1 MTPAQLH
8 DALANGLTAQ
18 QIEDQSAEDDE
29 FERMER
35 ESQPAALEASTA
47 DSVHQINMRRATN
60 RFEQLMIENKNLH
73 RNLTFWRD
81 SYSLLSRTAHAAE
94 RGIERAD
101 DEFIRM
107 SGDIERLTAECH
119 SLQEGLDGWHA
130 RYLDMETQCDAA
142 MAAVAMKP
150 ICVGKDLEKMSGESG
165 VLREL
170 LAESLSVI
178 KTMYGAD
185 ECECDL
191 LESMCDKIKAA
202 ITPQAETGDLL

>member
-18 QIEDQSAEDDE
+18 QIEDQSAEDEE

-35 ESQPAALEASTA
+35 ESQPAALEACTT
-47 DSVHQINMRRATN
+47 DSVHQINMRRAAN
-60 RFEQLMIENKNLH
+60 RFEQLMIENKNLR

-81 SYSLLSRTAHAAE
+81 SYSLLSSTAHAAE
-94 RGIERAD
+94 RGIERTA

-107 SGDIERLTAECH
+107 SGE
-119 SLQEGLDGWHA
+119 
-130 RYLDMETQCDAA
+130 
-142 MAAVAMKP
+142 AAV
-150 ICVGKDLEKMSGESG
+150 
-165 VLREL
+165 LRDL

-178 KTMYGAD
+178 KTIDGAD

-191 LESMCDKIKAA
+191 LESLCNKIKAT
-202 ITPQAETGDLL
+202 IVPQVEAGGLL

>member
-107 SGDIERLTAECH
+107 SGE
-119 SLQEGLDGWHA
+119 
-130 RYLDMETQCDAA
+130 
-142 MAAVAMKP
+142 AAV
-150 ICVGKDLEKMSGESG
+150 
-165 VLREL
+165 LRDL

-178 KTMYGAD
+178 KTIDGSD

-191 LESMCDKIKAA
+191 LESLCDKIKAA
-202 ITPQAETGDLL
+202 IVPKLSHGQQAANEKQLSVDVDLMARGKKMHFVYPPDAQGDDS

>member
-18 QIEDQSAEDDE
+18 QIKDQSAEDDE

-47 DSVHQINMRRATN
+47 DSVHQINMRRAAN
-60 RFEQLMIENKNLH
+60 RFEQLMIENKNRQ

-81 SYSLLSRTAHAAE
+81 SYSLLSRTAYAAE
-94 RGIERAD
+94 RGIERAAA
-101 DEFIRM
+101 EFIRM
-107 SGDIERLTAECH
+107 SGEA
-119 SLQEGLDGWHA
+119 S
-130 RYLDMETQCDAA
+130 
-142 MAAVAMKP
+142 
-150 ICVGKDLEKMSGESG
+150 

-178 KTMYGAD
+178 KTIDGAD

-191 LESMCDKIKAA
+191 LESLCDKIKAA